1 MTHVLLATT
10 VESGNRRF
18 RARIVLREVFFA
30 SIFVAH
36 VKPNLFFR
44 LRMGKFSSAAPINEG
59 TQGFWSGAR
68 GGGGEV
74 STMLVWIGT
83 LG

>member
-30 SIFVAH
+30 SIFFV
-36 VKPNLFFR
+36 R
-44 LRMGKFSSAAPINEG
+44 
-59 TQGFWSGAR
+59 QGLPAKCKSVR
-68 GGGGEV
+68 GGSVHNVGVDRDAGLTLIFNVGCSMPYFSVKKDGGA
-74 STMLVWIGT
+74 
-83 LG
+83 